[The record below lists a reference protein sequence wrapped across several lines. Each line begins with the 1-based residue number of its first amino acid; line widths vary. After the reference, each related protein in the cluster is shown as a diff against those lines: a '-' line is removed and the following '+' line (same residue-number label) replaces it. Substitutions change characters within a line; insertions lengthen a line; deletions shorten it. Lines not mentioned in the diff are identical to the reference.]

1 MKSQGHISQHA
12 NATKFQ
18 ELTVSQDTV
27 VYFQVLIVSHNANA
41 TKTRKSGCE
50 VKA

>member
-41 TKTRKSGCE
+41 TKISNDGFE